1 MPLYRLHL
9 AKAYSELDQFDEAWR
24 NIHDA
29 MSAIE
34 DTKERWCEAEVNRT
48 LAKSR

>member
-1 MPLYRLHL
+1 MPLSGLVAPR
-9 AKAYSELDQFDEAWR
+9 KPIRELDQFDEAWR

-34 DTKERWCEAEVNRT
+34 DTKERWWEAE
-48 LAKSR
+48 